1 MRMYYIK
8 ARLEA
13 GAIQLS
19 TESHIKQTNGPLKKE
34 KKKSKPPLFPIP
46 EHLIN
51 VH

>member
-1 MRMYYIK
+1 MYNLK

-19 TESHIKQTNGPLKKE
+19 TESHIKQTNSPLKEKE
-34 KKKSKPPLFPIP
+34 KKRKRKLPLFPIP